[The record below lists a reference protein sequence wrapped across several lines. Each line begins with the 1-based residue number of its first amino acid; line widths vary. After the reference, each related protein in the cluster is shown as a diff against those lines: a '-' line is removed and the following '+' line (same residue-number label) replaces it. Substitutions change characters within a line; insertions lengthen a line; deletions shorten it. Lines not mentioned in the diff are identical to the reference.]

1 MLVDLEFFSPLP
13 IDIEEIDRAIGG
25 GLIRGATISIMYD
38 AFSLGWALGFEIF
51 KNMLFKDSF
60 GVIHNYS
67 LPVIK
72 LISRASFVGLNLQR
86 LAKRERRVKIIDVFG
101 SKYEIPPYDDYILTI
116 PNPTEET
123 LNPKIEW
130 LYEDKIYPV
139 AGEKRIVK
147 LIHTLDG
154 VVTLFGENATIKL
167 LSSEVAYLAKM
178 YRKRNI
184 ISIILLNVDV
194 VSRKFVAWVSGLS
207 DVVIVFNSRIGD
219 GELIETMSILKSP
232 NPDFE
237 PSTYEFKISANNG
250 THSLSFK
257 KSEGTG

>member
-1 MLVDLEFFSPLP
+1 MDVEFFSPLP

-25 GLIRGATISIMYD
+25 GVIRGATISIMYD

-51 KNMLFKDSF
+51 KNMLFRDSF

-86 LAKRERRVKIIDVFG
+86 LAKHEKKLRIIDVFG
-101 SKYEIPPYDDYILTI
+101 SKYEIPPYDDEYILTV

-130 LYEDKIYPV
+130 VYEDKIYPI
-139 AGEKRIVK
+139 AGERRIVK

-154 VVTLFGENATIKL
+154 IVTLFGENATLKL
-167 LSSEVAYLAKM
+167 LNSEVAYLAKM

-184 ISIILLNVDV
+184 ISILLLNVDV

-207 DVVIVFNSRIGD
+207 DVVIVFHSRVGD

-237 PSTYEFKISANNG
+237 PSTYEFKISADKG
-250 THSLSFK
+250 AHTLSFRRTEN
-257 KSEGTG
+257 SA

>member
-1 MLVDLEFFSPLP
+1 MDSSFEFFSPIP

-25 GLIRGATISIMYD
+25 GLIRGTTITIMYD

-51 KNMLFKDSF
+51 KNMLFRNSF

-86 LAKRERRVKIIDVFG
+86 LAREERRVKILDIFG
-101 SKYEIPPYDDYILTI
+101 SKYDIPPYDDYVITI

-123 LNPKIEW
+123 LTPKIERV
-130 LYEDKIYPV
+130 YEERIYPI

-147 LIHTLDG
+147 LIYTLDG
-154 VVTLFGENATIKL
+154 VVTLFDENVTIKL
-167 LSSEVAYLAKM
+167 LNAEVAHLAKV
-178 YRKRNI
+178 YKRRDI
-184 ISIILLNVDV
+184 ISIFLLNMDV

-219 GELIETMSILKSP
+219 GELVETMSILKSP

-237 PSTYEFKISANNG
+237 PSTYEFKIAANDG
-250 THSLSFK
+250 AHSLSFR
-257 KSEGTG
+257 KSERNA